1 MGRSTGCAGR
11 LAAMTTPVNPYL
23 TVLASDSVPGAV
35 PGAPCSRPTLRSSTS
50 RAPVSLA
57 VALRSCSFLK
67 RRPLPDATVRP
78 SGCAR
83 PDDCARAGTCVQP
96 DDCTVSDA
104 RDEGASTERSVDTGA
119 SAAGGEDPRSRSD
132 EMVPGGDRCAAEAG
146 VSMAGGVNS
155 RSRSDEVVSGGDQC
169 ADAAVERNRLAASWS
184 RSSHA
189 ESDVHAAGIG
199 TVAAEVG
206 DGSAVVEQHE
216 SVPTARVSA
225 VGGGLAGREDAA
237 GCEDATGREAVVGR
251 EALAGCE
258 DATGREAL
266 AGREAVV
273 GREALAGCEDATGR
287 EAVVGREAVAG
298 RDGAA
303 DSEGADWAADL
314 DADLALVCAEP
325 APPFGVETPECVVH
339 VDEPGDLIAG
349 VPAMIG
355 FGPERSLVVLVLR
368 AVPDRDDGAI
378 IDAVMRFDL
387 DQEGGRGRLRA
398 EQVARCVAQVSAHDD
413 VAEVLAVVVD
423 DRSVEPDLCGSD
435 IVARCGIGRFD
446 MLVAALARR
455 LAAQDI
461 ALAGAWA
468 VRAIRPGER
477 WWSLFGEQRSGLLAD
492 PATSAVALSQV
503 LDGRPVLGS
512 RAELAAMVTED
523 VALQDEVAALLDTA
537 LAIAR
542 DRYARAVRRGEP
554 DAYSRQALEYV
565 LWQVANLE
573 SENEPMARELA
584 ELAAALR
591 DRAVRDAMFALAVG
605 DHAAAAEGLW
615 AVLTRALRGRDR
627 AEAAALL
634 GYSAYARGDGPLAG
648 IALEAALTADPD
660 HPMALLLET
669 SLSLGMRPEQM
680 RRLARSGYHAAA
692 DLGID
697 LGEPPM

>member
-1 MGRSTGCAGR
+1 
-11 LAAMTTPVNPYL
+11 
-23 TVLASDSVPGAV
+23 
-35 PGAPCSRPTLRSSTS
+35 
-50 RAPVSLA
+50 
-57 VALRSCSFLK
+57 
-67 RRPLPDATVRP
+67 
-78 SGCAR
+78 
-83 PDDCARAGTCVQP
+83 
-96 DDCTVSDA
+96 
-104 RDEGASTERSVDTGA
+104 
-119 SAAGGEDPRSRSD
+119 
-132 EMVPGGDRCAAEAG
+132 
-146 VSMAGGVNS
+146 
-155 RSRSDEVVSGGDQC
+155 
-169 ADAAVERNRLAASWS
+169 
-184 RSSHA
+184 
-189 ESDVHAAGIG
+189 
-199 TVAAEVG
+199 
-206 DGSAVVEQHE
+206 
-216 SVPTARVSA
+216 
-225 VGGGLAGREDAA
+225 
-237 GCEDATGREAVVGR
+237 
-251 EALAGCE
+251 
-258 DATGREAL
+258 
-266 AGREAVV
+266 
-273 GREALAGCEDATGR
+273 
-287 EAVVGREAVAG
+287 
-298 RDGAA
+298 
-303 DSEGADWAADL
+303 
-314 DADLALVCAEP
+314 
-325 APPFGVETPECVVH
+325 
-339 VDEPGDLIAG
+339 
-349 VPAMIG
+349 MIG

>member
-1 MGRSTGCAGR
+1 
-11 LAAMTTPVNPYL
+11 MTTPVNPYL
-23 TVLASDSVPGAV
+23 TVLASDSASGAV

-67 RRPLPDATVRP
+67 RRPMSDATVR
-78 SGCAR
+78 SADCAR
-83 PDDCARAGTCVQP
+83 PDDCARAGTCAQP
-96 DDCTVSDA
+96 DDCAVPVA
-104 RDEGASTERSVDTGA
+104 RDEGAPTEQPVDAGVRV
-119 SAAGGEDPRSRSD
+119 AGGEDPRSGAD
-132 EMVPGGDRCAAEAG
+132 EAVPGADQCADEPGVRMVDGANLRSRADEVVQGADQCAVDAG
-146 VSMAGGVNS
+146 VRMVDGANS
-155 RSRSDEVVSGGDQC
+155 RSRADEVVQGADQCAVEAGVRMVDGANSRSRADEAVPGADQC
-169 ADAAVERNRLAASWS
+169 ADASVERNRLVASGS
-184 RSSHA
+184 RGIDA
-189 ESDVHAAGIG
+189 EPDVHAAGNG
-199 TVAAEVG
+199 TVVAEEG
-206 DGSAVVEQHE
+206 DGPVVVEQHE
-216 SVPTARVSA
+216 SVPTARAS
-225 VGGGLAGREDAA
+225 AGRED
-237 GCEDATGREAVVGR
+237 
-251 EALAGCE
+251 
-258 DATGREAL
+258 
-266 AGREAVV
+266 
-273 GREALAGCEDATGR
+273 
-287 EAVVGREAVAG
+287 VAG

-303 DSEGADWAADL
+303 GADPADWAADI

-325 APPFGVETPECVVH
+325 APPFGVETSECVVH

-355 FGPERSLVVLVLR
+355 FAPERSLVVLVLR

-468 VRAIRPGER
+468 AREIRPGER

-542 DRYARAVRRGEP
+542 ERYARAVRRGEP

-573 SENEPMARELA
+573 SDNEPMARELA

-591 DRAVRDAMFALAVG
+591 DRTVRDAMFALAVG
-605 DHAAAAEGLW
+605 DHAAAAEALW
-615 AVLTRALRGRDR
+615 AALTRALRGRDR

-697 LGEPPM
+697 LGEPSM

>member
-1 MGRSTGCAGR
+1 
-11 LAAMTTPVNPYL
+11 MTTPVNPYL
-23 TVLASDSVPGAV
+23 TVLASDSASGAV

-67 RRPLPDATVRP
+67 RRPMPDATVR
-78 SGCAR
+78 SADCAR

-96 DDCTVSDA
+96 DDCAVPGA
-104 RDEGASTERSVDTGA
+104 RDEGAPTEQPVEAGVRVAGGEGPRSGADEAVPGADQCADEPGVRMVDGA
-119 SAAGGEDPRSRSD
+119 NLRSRADEVVQGADQCAVEAGVRAAGGEQRRSRPDEVVPGADQSADASD
-132 EMVPGGDRCAAEAG
+132 ERNRLAASADEVVPGADQCAVEAG
-146 VSMAGGVNS
+146 VRAAGGEQR
-155 RSRSDEVVSGGDQC
+155 RSRPDEVVLGADQC
-169 ADAAVERNRLAASWS
+169 ADASVERNRLAASGS
-184 RSSHA
+184 RSSDA
-189 ESDVHAAGIG
+189 EPDVHTAGNG
-199 TVAAEVG
+199 TVVAEEG
-206 DGSAVVEQHE
+206 DGPVVVEQHE
-216 SVPTARVSA
+216 SVPS
-225 VGGGLAGREDAA
+225 AGRED
-237 GCEDATGREAVVGR
+237 
-251 EALAGCE
+251 
-258 DATGREAL
+258 
-266 AGREAVV
+266 
-273 GREALAGCEDATGR
+273 
-287 EAVVGREAVAG
+287 VAG

-303 DSEGADWAADL
+303 GADPADWAADI

-325 APPFGVETPECVVH
+325 APPFGVETSECVVH

-355 FGPERSLVVLVLR
+355 FAPERSLVVLVLR

-468 VRAIRPGER
+468 AREIRPGER

-542 DRYARAVRRGEP
+542 ERYARAVRRGEP

-573 SENEPMARELA
+573 SDNEPMARELA

-591 DRAVRDAMFALAVG
+591 DRTVRDAMFALAVG
-605 DHAAAAEGLW
+605 DHAAAAEALW
-615 AVLTRALRGRDR
+615 AALTRALRGRDR

-697 LGEPPM
+697 LGEPSM

>member
-1 MGRSTGCAGR
+1 M
-11 LAAMTTPVNPYL
+11 
-23 TVLASDSVPGAV
+23 
-35 PGAPCSRPTLRSSTS
+35 
-50 RAPVSLA
+50 
-57 VALRSCSFLK
+57 
-67 RRPLPDATVRP
+67 
-78 SGCAR
+78 
-83 PDDCARAGTCVQP
+83 
-96 DDCTVSDA
+96 
-104 RDEGASTERSVDTGA
+104 
-119 SAAGGEDPRSRSD
+119 
-132 EMVPGGDRCAAEAG
+132 
-146 VSMAGGVNS
+146 
-155 RSRSDEVVSGGDQC
+155 
-169 ADAAVERNRLAASWS
+169 
-184 RSSHA
+184 
-189 ESDVHAAGIG
+189 
-199 TVAAEVG
+199 
-206 DGSAVVEQHE
+206 
-216 SVPTARVSA
+216 
-225 VGGGLAGREDAA
+225 
-237 GCEDATGREAVVGR
+237 
-251 EALAGCE
+251 
-258 DATGREAL
+258 
-266 AGREAVV
+266 
-273 GREALAGCEDATGR
+273 
-287 EAVVGREAVAG
+287 
-298 RDGAA
+298 
-303 DSEGADWAADL
+303 
-314 DADLALVCAEP
+314 
-325 APPFGVETPECVVH
+325 H

-355 FGPERSLVVLVLR
+355 FAPERSLVVLVLR

-423 DRSVEPDLCGSD
+423 DRSVEPDQCGSD
-435 IVARCGIGRFD
+435 IVERCGIGRFD

-477 WWSLFGEQRSGLLAD
+477 WWSLFGMQRSGLLAD

-512 RAELAAMVTED
+512 RAELVALVTED
-523 VALQDEVAALLDTA
+523 VALQEEVAALLDTA

-573 SENEPMARELA
+573 SDNEPMARELA

-591 DRAVRDAMFALAVG
+591 DRSVRDAMFALAVG
-605 DHAAAAEGLW
+605 DHAAAAEALW

>member
-1 MGRSTGCAGR
+1 
-11 LAAMTTPVNPYL
+11 MTTPVNPYL
-23 TVLASDSVPGAV
+23 TVLASDPASGAV

-67 RRPLPDATVRP
+67 RRPMPDATVR
-78 SGCAR
+78 SADCAR

-96 DDCTVSDA
+96 DDCAVPVA
-104 RDEGASTERSVDTGA
+104 RDEGAPTEQPVDAGVRV
-119 SAAGGEDPRSRSD
+119 AGGEDPRSGAD
-132 EMVPGGDRCAAEAG
+132 EVVPSADQCAVEAG
-146 VSMAGGVNS
+146 VRMVDGANPRSRADEAVPGADQCAVEAGVRAAGGEQR
-155 RSRSDEVVSGGDQC
+155 RSRPDEVVLGADQC
-169 ADAAVERNRLAASWS
+169 ADASVERNQLAARWS
-184 RSSHA
+184 RSSDA
-189 ESDVHAAGIG
+189 EPDVHAAGNG
-199 TVAAEVG
+199 TVVAEEG
-206 DGSAVVEQHE
+206 DGPVVVEQHE
-216 SVPTARVSA
+216 SVPTARAS
-225 VGGGLAGREDAA
+225 AGRED
-237 GCEDATGREAVVGR
+237 
-251 EALAGCE
+251 
-258 DATGREAL
+258 
-266 AGREAVV
+266 
-273 GREALAGCEDATGR
+273 
-287 EAVVGREAVAG
+287 VAG

-303 DSEGADWAADL
+303 GADPADWAADI

-325 APPFGVETPECVVH
+325 APPFGVETSECVVH

-355 FGPERSLVVLVLR
+355 FAPERSLVVLVLR

-468 VRAIRPGER
+468 AREIRPGER

-542 DRYARAVRRGEP
+542 ERYARAVRRGEP

-573 SENEPMARELA
+573 SDNEPMARELA

-591 DRAVRDAMFALAVG
+591 DRTVRDAMFALAVG
-605 DHAAAAEGLW
+605 DHAAAAEALW
-615 AVLTRALRGRDR
+615 AALTRALRGRDR

-697 LGEPPM
+697 LGEPSM

>member
-1 MGRSTGCAGR
+1 
-11 LAAMTTPVNPYL
+11 MTTPVNPYL
-23 TVLASDSVPGAV
+23 TVLASDSASGAV

-67 RRPLPDATVRP
+67 RRPMPDATVR
-78 SGCAR
+78 SADCAR

-96 DDCTVSDA
+96 DDCAVPGA
-104 RDEGASTERSVDTGA
+104 RDEGAPTEQPVDAGVRV
-119 SAAGGEDPRSRSD
+119 AGGEDPRSGAD
-132 EMVPGGDRCAAEAG
+132 EAVPGADRCADEPGVRMVDGANPRSRADEAVPRADQCAVEAG
-146 VSMAGGVNS
+146 VRVAGGEDP
-155 RSRSDEVVSGGDQC
+155 RSGADEVVPGADRCAVEAGVRAAGGEQRRSRPDEVVLGADQC
-169 ADAAVERNRLAASWS
+169 ADASDERNRLAASWS
-184 RSSHA
+184 RSSDA
-189 ESDVHAAGIG
+189 EPDVHAAGND
-199 TVAAEVG
+199 TVVAEEG
-206 DGSAVVEQHE
+206 DGPVVVEQHE
-216 SVPTARVSA
+216 SVPTARAS
-225 VGGGLAGREDAA
+225 AGRED
-237 GCEDATGREAVVGR
+237 VP
-251 EALAGCE
+251 
-258 DATGREAL
+258 
-266 AGREAVV
+266 
-273 GREALAGCEDATGR
+273 
-287 EAVVGREAVAG
+287 G

-303 DSEGADWAADL
+303 GAAPADWAADI

-325 APPFGVETPECVVH
+325 APPFGVETSECVVH

-355 FGPERSLVVLVLR
+355 FAPQRSLVVLVLR

-435 IVARCGIGRFD
+435 LVARCGIGRFD

-468 VRAIRPGER
+468 AREIRPGAR

-542 DRYARAVRRGEP
+542 ERYARAVRRGEP

-573 SENEPMARELA
+573 SDNEPMARELA

-591 DRAVRDAMFALAVG
+591 DRTVRDAMFALAVG
-605 DHAAAAEGLW
+605 DHAAAAEALW
-615 AVLTRALRGRDR
+615 AALTRALRGRDR

-697 LGEPPM
+697 LGEPLM

>member
-1 MGRSTGCAGR
+1 
-11 LAAMTTPVNPYL
+11 MTTPVNPYL

-35 PGAPCSRPTLRSSTS
+35 PGGPCSRPTLRSSTS

-67 RRPLPDATVRP
+67 RRPLPDAAVR
-78 SGCAR
+78 SADCAR

-96 DDCTVSDA
+96 DDCAVAGA
-104 RDEGASTERSVDTGA
+104 RDESV
-119 SAAGGEDPRSRSD
+119 SVAGGED
-132 EMVPGGDRCAAEAG
+132 
-146 VSMAGGVNS
+146 S
-155 RSRSDEVVSGGDQC
+155 RSRSDEVVPGADQ
-169 ADAAVERNRLAASWS
+169 S
-184 RSSHA
+184 
-189 ESDVHAAGIG
+189 
-199 TVAAEVG
+199 AAEVG
-206 DGSAVVEQHE
+206 VSMAGDGNPPSRSDEVVLGADQCAVEVGEDLAGCEAVVGRED
-216 SVPTARVSA
+216 
-225 VGGGLAGREDAA
+225 LAGREDA
-237 GCEDATGREAVVGR
+237 T
-251 EALAGCE
+251 
-258 DATGREAL
+258 
-266 AGREAVV
+266 
-273 GREALAGCEDATGR
+273 
-287 EAVVGREAVAG
+287 G

-303 DSEGADWAADL
+303 GSEGADWAADIE
-314 DADLALVCAEP
+314 ADLALVCAEP

-355 FGPERSLVVLVLR
+355 FAPERSLVVLVLR

-435 IVARCGIGRFD
+435 IVERCGIGRFD

-573 SENEPMARELA
+573 SDNEPMARELA

-591 DRAVRDAMFALAVG
+591 DRSVRDAMFALAVG

-634 GYSAYARGDGPLAG
+634 GYSAYTRGDGPLAG

>member
-1 MGRSTGCAGR
+1 
-11 LAAMTTPVNPYL
+11 MTTPVNPYL
-23 TVLASDSVPGAV
+23 TVLASDSASGAV

-67 RRPLPDATVRP
+67 RRPMPAAAVR
-78 SGCAR
+78 SADCVR
-83 PDDCARAGTCVQP
+83 PDDCARAGTCVRP
-96 DDCTVSDA
+96 DDCAVRGA
-104 RDEGASTERSVDTGA
+104 RDEGASTERPVDAGVRV
-119 SAAGGEDPRSRSD
+119 AGGEDPRSGVD
-132 EMVPGGDRCAAEAG
+132 EVVPGVDQCAVEAG
-146 VSMAGGVNS
+146 VSMVDGANP
-155 RSRSDEVVSGGDQC
+155 RSRTDEVVPGVDRCPDVS
-169 ADAAVERNRLAASWS
+169 VERNRLAASWS
-184 RSSHA
+184 RSGDA
-189 ESDVHAAGIG
+189 EPDVHAAGID
-199 TVAAEVG
+199 TEADEVG
-206 DGSAVVEQHE
+206 DGLVVVEQHE
-216 SVPTARVSA
+216 GVPTARAS
-225 VGGGLAGREDAA
+225 AGRED
-237 GCEDATGREAVVGR
+237 
-251 EALAGCE
+251 
-258 DATGREAL
+258 
-266 AGREAVV
+266 
-273 GREALAGCEDATGR
+273 
-287 EAVVGREAVAG
+287 VAG

-303 DSEGADWAADL
+303 GPDPADWAADI

-325 APPFGVETPECVVH
+325 APPFGVEAPECVVH

-355 FGPERSLVVLVLR
+355 FAPERSLVVLVLR

-468 VRAIRPGER
+468 VREIQPGER

-573 SENEPMARELA
+573 SDNEPMARELA

-605 DHAAAAEGLW
+605 DHAAAAEALW
-615 AVLTRALRGRDR
+615 AALTRALRGRDR

-648 IALEAALTADPD
+648 IALEAALAADPD

-697 LGEPPM
+697 LGEPSM

>member
-1 MGRSTGCAGR
+1 
-11 LAAMTTPVNPYL
+11 MTTPVNPYL
-23 TVLASDSVPGAV
+23 TVLASDSASGAV

-67 RRPLPDATVRP
+67 RRPMSDATVR
-78 SGCAR
+78 SADCAR
-83 PDDCARAGTCVQP
+83 PDDCARAGTCAQP
-96 DDCTVSDA
+96 DDCAVPVA
-104 RDEGASTERSVDTGA
+104 RDEGAPTEQPVDAGVRV
-119 SAAGGEDPRSRSD
+119 AGGEDPRSGAD
-132 EMVPGGDRCAAEAG
+132 EAVPGADQCADEPGVRMVDGANLRSRADEVVQGADQCAVEAG
-146 VSMAGGVNS
+146 VRMVDGANS
-155 RSRSDEVVSGGDQC
+155 RSRADEVVQGADQCAVEAGVRMVDGANSRSRADEAVPGADQC
-169 ADAAVERNRLAASWS
+169 ADASVERNRLVASGS
-184 RSSHA
+184 RGIDA
-189 ESDVHAAGIG
+189 EPDVHAAGNG
-199 TVAAEVG
+199 TVVAEEG
-206 DGSAVVEQHE
+206 DGPVVVEQHE
-216 SVPTARVSA
+216 SVPTARAS
-225 VGGGLAGREDAA
+225 AGRED
-237 GCEDATGREAVVGR
+237 
-251 EALAGCE
+251 
-258 DATGREAL
+258 
-266 AGREAVV
+266 
-273 GREALAGCEDATGR
+273 
-287 EAVVGREAVAG
+287 VAG

-303 DSEGADWAADL
+303 GADPADWAADI

-325 APPFGVETPECVVH
+325 APPFGVETSECVVH

-355 FGPERSLVVLVLR
+355 FAPERSLVVLVLR

-468 VRAIRPGER
+468 AREIRPGER

-542 DRYARAVRRGEP
+542 ERYARAVRRGEP

-573 SENEPMARELA
+573 SDNEPMARELA

-591 DRAVRDAMFALAVG
+591 DRTVRDAMFALAVG
-605 DHAAAAEGLW
+605 DHAAAAEALW
-615 AVLTRALRGRDR
+615 AALTRALRGRDR

-697 LGEPPM
+697 LGEPSM

>member
-1 MGRSTGCAGR
+1 
-11 LAAMTTPVNPYL
+11 MTTPVNPYL

-83 PDDCARAGTCVQP
+83 PDDCARAGACVQP
-96 DDCTVSDA
+96 DDCAVSDA
-104 RDEGASTERSVDTGA
+104 RDESASV
-119 SAAGGEDPRSRSD
+119 AGGEDPRSRSD
-132 EMVPGGDRCAAEAG
+132 EMVPGADQCAAEAG
-146 VSMAGGVNS
+146 VSMAGGANS
-155 RSRSDEVVSGGDQC
+155 RSRSDEVVSGADRCAAEAGVRASDGEERRSRLDEVVSGGDRCAAEAGVRASGGEERRSRLDEVVLGADQC
-169 ADAAVERNRLAASWS
+169 ADAVVERNRLAASRS
-184 RSSHA
+184 RSSDA
-189 ESDVHAAGIG
+189 EPDVHAAGIG
-199 TVAAEVG
+199 TIAAEVG
-206 DGSAVVEQHE
+206 DGLAVVEQHE

-225 VGGGLAGREDAA
+225 VDWG
-237 GCEDATGREAVVGR
+237 
-251 EALAGCE
+251 LAGCE
-258 DATGREAL
+258 AATGREAL
-266 AGREAVV
+266 AG
-273 GREALAGCEDATGR
+273 C
-287 EAVVGREAVAG
+287 EAVAG

-303 DSEGADWAADL
+303 GSEGVDWAADL
-314 DADLALVCAEP
+314 DVDLALVCAEP